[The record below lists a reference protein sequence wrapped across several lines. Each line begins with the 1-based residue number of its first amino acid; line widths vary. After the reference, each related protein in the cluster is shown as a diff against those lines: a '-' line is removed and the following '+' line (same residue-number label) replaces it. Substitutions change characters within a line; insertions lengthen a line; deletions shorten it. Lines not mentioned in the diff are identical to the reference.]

1 MTHPRH
7 QQQGLHGRIDGTGE
21 DVGRSLGRLVVALLE
36 AVRQVIERQA
46 LRRVDAGDLS
56 DEQVERLGRAL
67 MELDKTFDELADT
80 FGVTADD
87 LYLPIDLD
95 ALLQEAT
102 STRSAQS

>member
-1 MTHPRH
+1 M
-7 QQQGLHGRIDGTGE
+7 
-21 DVGRSLGRLVVALLE
+21 GRSLGRLVVALLE

-95 ALLQEAT
+95 ALLHEELPR
-102 STRSAQS
+102 RSAPS